1 MECFSVIITITV
13 TASITITTIN
23 FRGMAARPRRLNS
36 AQALVSIQE
45 WIDAERRDNDDEEA
59 ADVLTSESEFDA
71 GEEVDNVELN
81 EATSSSAED
90 ETTHDE
96 EPDECISKDKTL
108 RWSSIPLQPPK
119 GRRGK
124 HNIVRERCS
133 VTIDK
138 ALLADP
144 RMCVEHFLD
153 EKFMTT
159 VLQHTNE
166 ELERRRQKRADQQLV
181 CHEAGEKLIRPFIE
195 IRANVPTISHQPS
208 VARAMLSVGV
218 QPVLLKPESQKSR
231 KRGRC
236 HACPRKKGIKVENQS
251 IECEQFVCQQHAEK
265 KLICK
270 SCRPTIEDVLA

>member
-181 CHEAGEKLIRPFIE
+181 CHEDFDLLEMEACIGLLILTGVMSSKGESSEL
-195 IRANVPTISHQPS
+195 
-208 VARAMLSVGV
+208 MW
-218 QPVLLKPESQKSR
+218 SQTF
-231 KRGRC
+231 G
-236 HACPRKKGIKVENQS
+236 HACLRKKDIKVENQC

-270 SCRPTIEDVLA
+270 SCRPRPTIEDVLA